1 MFIYL
6 EIKMKYMEQSILPVG
21 LLEQQNK
28 QSPPTSNHCT
38 KKKTMTYMT
47 FEI

>member
-6 EIKMKYMEQSILPVG
+6 EIKMKYMEEKLILPVG

-28 QSPPTSNHCT
+28 QSPPTTNEQ
-38 KKKTMTYMT
+38 KKDHDIYDL
-47 FEI
+47 